1 MGEKEEE
8 KSTKKIVVDHNVCI
22 GCGTCD
28 GVAPD
33 YFQLED
39 GLANAI
45 APYKEE
51 DADLIDEA
59 VASCPVA
66 AISVLDSNKDDKP
79 EEE

>member
-1 MGEKEEE
+1 MEEKDEV

-22 GCGTCD
+22 GCGTCE

-45 APYKEE
+45 VPYKED
-51 DADLIDEA
+51 DADIIDEA
-59 VASCPVA
+59 IASCPVA
-66 AISVLDSNKDDKP
+66 AISISDSNKANK
-79 EEE
+79 EE